1 MGLEGRLR
9 RLEGIA
15 EMHQSEAAKGVSE
28 AINKEVLRRMTDDEL
43 RGYVGALRRMRDG
56 KEPAEDDGSILA
68 RVEELRE
75 EVRHEHTTEN

>member
-1 MGLEGRLR
+1 MGRWVC
-9 RLEGIA
+9 
-15 EMHQSEAAKGVSE
+15 VSVQE

-56 KEPAEDDGSILA
+56 KEPAEDDGPIFA

-75 EVRHEHTTEN
+75 EVRNEHTAAN